1 MITTNYLTHDANV
14 FYGLEY
20 IHFAFNATNFLHV
33 RNKNQLCIFSKT
45 ISL

>member
-14 FYGLEY
+14 FYGLEFTFY
-20 IHFAFNATNFLHV
+20 SQPLHLNFLHV
-33 RNKNQLCIFSKT
+33 RKINYIFKT